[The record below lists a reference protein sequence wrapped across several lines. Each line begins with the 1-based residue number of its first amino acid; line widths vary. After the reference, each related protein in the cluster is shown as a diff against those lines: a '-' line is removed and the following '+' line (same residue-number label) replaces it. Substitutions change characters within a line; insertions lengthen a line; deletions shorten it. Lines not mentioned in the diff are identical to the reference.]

1 MSEAQCQE
9 AEPEV
14 RQPEARSLPRPRD
27 SLIIKEKL
35 GIGLVKK
42 VQRRAVQ
49 LETQAPPEGPLY
61 QEDGLHTEY
70 ISATQS

>member
-27 SLIIKEKL
+27 SLVIKEL

-49 LETQAPPEGPLY
+49 LETQAPPEGLY

-70 ISATQS
+70 ISTTQS